1 MSRLSPRTLVAF
13 AIGVLTSALALVVLL
28 VATGEIGGDERPPAP
43 VAATPAP
50 DSPSLPRT
58 APTSVADI
66 YARVSSG
73 VVFISARG
81 GGPGPEAQAP
91 PGGGPPAPPGGGP
104 AAATGS
110 GFLIDDEGSI
120 VTNDHVVAGA
130 RNVTVRFGDGDAV
143 PARLRGRDPS
153 SDLALLQVDPADIP
167 GEVRPVPLAT
177 SKGLRP
183 GDAAIAIGSPFGLA
197 GTVTTGVISALDREI
212 PAPNG
217 FTISGVLQTDAA
229 INPGNSGGPLLDAR
243 GRAIGVNSQIAT
255 GGGNQNSGVGFAV
268 PIDIVREVVPALKE
282 GGVVER
288 AWLGVSTADD
298 PTGAGAVIRGV
309 VAGGPA
315 DKSGLR
321 PGDVIV
327 GIAGDAVRDPGDVST
342 QVNARDPGE
351 EVQVRVRRG
360 DEDTEIV
367 VRLGERPQQ
376 SPGG

>member
-1 MSRLSPRTLVAF
+1 MNRQAPKLLLAYSL
-13 AIGVLTSALALVVLL
+13 GVLTAAVALVVLL
-28 VATGEIGGDERPPAP
+28 LVTGEIGGDERDAAPA
-43 VAATPAP
+43 AATPAP
-50 DSPSLPRT
+50 DSPEVPRT
-58 APTSVADI
+58 APVSVADI

-73 VVFISARG
+73 VVFIAARG
-81 GGPGPEAQAP
+81 GDPAVAQAP
-91 PGGGPPAPPGGGP
+91 GDGS
-104 AAATGS
+104 AATGS
-110 GFLIDDEGSI
+110 GFLIDAEGAI
-120 VTNDHVVAGA
+120 VTNDHVVAGS
-130 RNVTVRFGDGDAV
+130 REVTVRFGDGDAV

-153 SDLALLQVDPADIP
+153 SDLALLQIDAADIP
-167 GEVRPVPLAT
+167 GGIEPVELAT
-177 SKGLRP
+177 SEGLRP

-197 GTVTTGVISALDREI
+197 GTVTTGIISALDREI

-255 GGGNQNSGVGFAV
+255 GGSSQSSGVGFAV
-268 PIDIVREVVPALKE
+268 PIDTVREALPALKQ

-288 AWLGVSTADD
+288 AWLGVSTSDD
-298 PTGAGAVIRGV
+298 PSGEGAVIRGV

-315 DKSGLR
+315 DDAGLR

-327 GIAGDAVRDPGDVST
+327 GIAGDAVRDPGDVGA

-360 DEDTEIV
+360 DDEREIV

-376 SPGG
+376 SPAG

>member
-1 MSRLSPRTLVAF
+1 V
-13 AIGVLTSALALVVLL
+13 
-28 VATGEIGGDERPPAP
+28 
-43 VAATPAP
+43 
-50 DSPSLPRT
+50 
-58 APTSVADI
+58 SVADI
-66 YARVSSG
+66 YARVSSS
-73 VVFISARG
+73 VVFIAARG
-81 GGPGPEAQAP
+81 GGPALA
-91 PGGGPPAPPGGGP
+91 PAPVPEDGGS
-104 AAATGS
+104 AATGS
-110 GFLIDDEGSI
+110 GFLIDEDGSI
-120 VTNDHVVAGA
+120 VTNDHVVAGS
-130 RNVTVRFGDGDAV
+130 RDVTVRFGDGDAV

-153 SDLALLQVDPADIP
+153 SDLALLQVDRADIP
-167 GEVRPVPLAT
+167 AGVEPVELAT

-197 GTVTTGVISALDREI
+197 GTVTTGIISALDREI

-255 GGGNQNSGVGFAV
+255 GGSSQSSGVGFAV
-268 PIDIVREVVPALKE
+268 PIDTVREAVPALKQ

-288 AWLGVSTADD
+288 AWLGVSTSDE
-298 PTGAGAVIRGV
+298 PSGAGAVIRGV

-315 DKSGLR
+315 DEAGLR

-327 GIAGDAVRDPGDVST
+327 GIAGDDVRDPGDVGA

-351 EVQVRVRRG
+351 EVQVRVRRD
-360 DEDTEIV
+360 DEEREIV

-376 SPGG
+376 SPAG

>member
-1 MSRLSPRTLVAF
+1 MTSQSPKLLLAYS
-13 AIGVLTSALALVVLL
+13 IGVLTSAIALVVLL
-28 VATGEIGGDERPPAP
+28 LVTGGIGGDEREPAP
-43 VAATPAP
+43 AAATPAA
-50 DSPSLPRT
+50 DSPAAPRT
-58 APTSVADI
+58 APVSVADI
-66 YARVSSG
+66 YARVSSC
-73 VVFISARG
+73 VVFIAARG
-81 GGPGPEAQAP
+81 GGPAPAPGPE
-91 PGGGPPAPPGGGP
+91 GGGGS
-104 AAATGS
+104 AATGS
-110 GFLIDDEGSI
+110 GFLIDGEGSI
-120 VTNDHVVAGA
+120 VTNDHVVAGS

-153 SDLALLQVDPADIP
+153 SDLALLLVDPADIP
-167 GEVRPVPLAT
+167 GGIEPVELAT

-197 GTVTTGVISALDREI
+197 GTVTTGIISALDREI

-255 GGGNQNSGVGFAV
+255 GGSSQSSGVGFAV
-268 PIDIVREVVPALKE
+268 PIDTVRDALPALE
-282 GGVVER
+282 QGGVVER
-288 AWLGVSTADD
+288 AWLGVSTSDD
-298 PTGAGAVIRGV
+298 PSGEGAVIRGA

-315 DKSGLR
+315 DEAGLR

-327 GIAGDAVRDPGDVST
+327 GIAGDEVRDPGDVGA

-360 DEDTEIV
+360 DEEREIV

>member
-1 MSRLSPRTLVAF
+1 MMSRRLGPATVLAF
-13 AIGVLTSALALVVLL
+13 SIGVLVSAVALVVLL
-28 VATGEIGGDERPPAP
+28 LATGEIGSDERAP
-43 VAATPAP
+43 VPAASTPAP
-50 DSPSLPRT
+50 DSPSVPRT
-58 APTSVADI
+58 APVSVADI
-66 YARVSSG
+66 YARVSPG
-73 VVFISARG
+73 VVFIAARRG
-81 GGPGPEAQAP
+81 AAEGSQV
-91 PGGGPPAPPGGGP
+91 PGGG
-104 AAATGS
+104 AATGS

-120 VTNDHVVAGA
+120 ITNDHVVSGS
-130 RNVTVRFGDGDAV
+130 RSVTVRFDDSDPV

-167 GEVRPVPLAT
+167 AGVEPVELAT

-197 GTVTTGVISALDREI
+197 GTVTTGIISALDREI
-212 PAPNG
+212 PAPNR

-255 GGGNQNSGVGFAV
+255 GGGNQSSGVGFAV
-268 PIDIVREVVPALKE
+268 PIDIVRDTLPALKE

-288 AWLGVSTADD
+288 AWLGVSTSDD
-298 PTGAGAVIRGV
+298 PNGVGALIRGV

-315 DKSGLR
+315 DEAGLR
-321 PGDVIV
+321 PGDVIL
-327 GIAGDAVRDPGDVST
+327 GIAGDAVRDPGDVGI

-360 DEDTEIV
+360 DEEREVV
-367 VRLGERPQQ
+367 VRLGERPQE
-376 SPGG
+376 SPAG

>member
-1 MSRLSPRTLVAF
+1 MSRFSPRTLLAF
-13 AIGVLTSALALVVLL
+13 AIGVLTSAIALVVLL
-28 VATGEIGGDERPPAP
+28 VATGEIGGDERRPTA
-43 VAATPAP
+43 AATPAP
-50 DSPSLPRT
+50 DSPAVPRT
-58 APTSVADI
+58 APVSVADI
-66 YARVSSG
+66 YARVSPA
-73 VVFISARG
+73 VVFIAARG
-81 GGPGPEAQAP
+81 GGAESVQAP
-91 PGGGPPAPPGGGP
+91 PGGGGS
-104 AAATGS
+104 AATGS
-110 GFLIDDEGSI
+110 GFLIDAEGSI
-120 VTNDHVVAGA
+120 VTNDHVVAGS
-130 RNVTVRFGDGDAV
+130 RSVTVRFGDGDAV

-153 SDLALLQVDPADIP
+153 SDLALLQVDAADVP
-167 GEVRPVPLAT
+167 GDIEPVELAT

-197 GTVTTGVISALDREI
+197 GTVTTGIVSALDREI

-255 GGGNQNSGVGFAV
+255 GGGNQSSGVGFAV
-268 PIDIVREVVPALKE
+268 PIDTVRETIPALKE

-288 AWLGVSTADD
+288 AWLGVSTSDD

-315 DKSGLR
+315 DDAGLR

-327 GIAGDAVRDPGDVST
+327 GIAGDDVRDPGDVGT
-342 QVNARDPGE
+342 QVNERDPGE

-360 DEDTEIV
+360 DEVTDVV
-367 VRLGERPQQ
+367 VRLGERPQE

>member
-1 MSRLSPRTLVAF
+1 MSRTSARTLLAF
-13 AIGVLTSALALVVLL
+13 SLGALAATVALVVML
-28 VATGEIGGDERPPAP
+28 ATGAIGGDDDPGG
-43 VAATPAP
+43 AATASAMPAA
-50 DSPSLPRT
+50 DSPGAPRT
-58 APTSVADI
+58 APVSVADI

-73 VVFISARG
+73 VVFIAARG
-81 GGPGPEAQAP
+81 ASPQEAGVPPSGG
-91 PGGGPPAPPGGGP
+91 
-104 AAATGS
+104 AATGS
-110 GFLIDDEGSI
+110 GFLIDDDGSI
-120 VTNDHVVAGA
+120 VTNDHVVAGS
-130 RNVTVRFGDGDAV
+130 RTVSVRFGDGDPV

-153 SDLALLQVDPADIP
+153 SDLALLRVEPADIP
-167 GEVRPVPLAT
+167 AEVEPVTLAT

-268 PIDIVREVVPALKE
+268 PIDIVRRVVPALKRGE
-282 GGVVER
+282 DIAR
-288 AWLGVSTADD
+288 AWLGVSTTDD
-298 PTGAGAVIRGV
+298 PTGDGALVRAV

-315 DKSGLR
+315 AEAGVR
-321 PGDVIV
+321 PGDVII
-327 GIAGDAVRDPGDVST
+327 GIAGDAVQGPSDV
-342 QVNARDPGE
+342 GE
-351 EVQVRVRRG
+351 EVSARQPDEEVQLRLRRDG
-360 DEDTEIV
+360 DERELV
-367 VRLGERPQQ
+367 VRLGERPQE